1 MDKFLDRE
9 EMPWI
14 SNRGTAA
21 APDYNLVDLD
31 KFKFKKMQNILIKG
45 NQNHQR

>member
-31 KFKFKKMQNILIKG
+31 KFKFKKM
-45 NQNHQR
+45 